1 MFVWNVSYPMI
12 QNVLLFFLL
21 RDILRLRDL
30 LSYSFKPLYLF
41 ILQGLS
47 RKRVYRKIFKGL
59 DWISFVQIKVW
70 KNTSQI
76 RGIKERSFL
85 CHTQHDAFSFQY
97 PTTAGCFYIIC
108 QILFKSLLLVGV
120 CICLFLHLVIVIYSY
135 KILPCKGVSVWE
147 SLFCKLICYISWIG
161 QDLYLLELWFNAHKK
176 IYLLIF
182 TQALIHLIP

>member
-1 MFVWNVSYPMI
+1 MKCIIPHDTKCTTIFSI
-12 QNVLLFFLL
+12 T
-21 RDILRLRDL
+21 RDL

-120 CICLFLHLVIVIYSY
+120 CICLFLHLVIVIYYIDSY
-135 KILPCKGVSVWE
+135 KILQRCLSVR
-147 SLFCKLICYISWIG
+147 ISF
-161 QDLYLLELWFNAHKK
+161 L
-176 IYLLIF
+176 
-182 TQALIHLIP
+182 

>member
-135 KILPCKGVSVWE
+135 KILPCKGVSVWD
-147 SLFCKLICYISWIG
+147 SVFWNLIYYIS
-161 QDLYLLELWFNAHKK
+161 
-176 IYLLIF
+176 
-182 TQALIHLIP
+182 